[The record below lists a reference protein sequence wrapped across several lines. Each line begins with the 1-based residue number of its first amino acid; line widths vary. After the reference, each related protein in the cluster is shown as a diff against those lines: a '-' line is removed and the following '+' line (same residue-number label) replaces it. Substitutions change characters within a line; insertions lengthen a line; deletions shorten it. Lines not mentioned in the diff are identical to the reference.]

1 MQSYKRNWLYYFFL
15 GLVVLTVFQLKFGLS
30 ILLPSNDAWLYGYGS
45 DMLPDI
51 CTWEYYRYSPPV
63 EGAWGVFKGYAHPQV
78 TGIGNTNIVPLIGM
92 PLKAF
97 NQWLPEHFQY
107 FGLFLFACYGLQAWF
122 ADRLLAALKLPIGYW
137 RCSAVVVT
145 VLAAPFLDRFNHL
158 ALCAH
163 WLILAALATFFA
175 TGLSNARALT
185 RYTALSFA
193 SVLIHPYLILFPL
206 MVAFADG
213 LQRMKRHWTSAVIF
227 PALSIAG
234 ILSGAYL
241 SGIFSLSMGSSNAG
255 GFGEYSSNLNTFWN
269 NIGKTNFAAL
279 NLPTRFDGQYEGY
292 AYLGAGVL
300 VLWITLLLQKRFYR
314 SLFHKIR
321 QYWPLMIVSA
331 IALVYACAF
340 MMTINKLSLFDPHLD
355 RNAYLYSKLSIF
367 RSSGRYIWLPYYIII
382 IVPFVYYGRQR
393 SLHGYRSVVIL
404 ICILLVQIADM
415 AKAVQRSIIQDNYKV
430 SKEWPQLAKFAKEA
444 STVYTHPLYD
454 RHMSS
459 PDDMQYLTAAL
470 APGHVPITAGH
481 LPRPDGRAMQL
492 MIDSVE
498 DMMDSGH
505 WNLDPG
511 GILITTEEKAARFIL
526 LQERKEIAV
535 RKLGQYRIL
544 YPVGNRHADSIAIQS
559 GLYPDSIRAIG
570 LAAFLEENKAHTMI
584 ILTVD
589 EASRVLQPG
598 MRAELSR
605 FSPVLGSISGW
616 EAYAAIWHQGKM
628 LKEQKMAKGSDVEL
642 DLRVSNT
649 SVRLRATSGTQSQ
662 PYLEINGAGQE
673 QLRRGVTVFVL
684 DDRMQLLT
692 RTNFDLFETY
702 YGNR

>member
-1 MQSYKRNWLYYFFL
+1 MEYHNRNRIYYFLL

-51 CTWEYYRYSPPV
+51 CTWEYYRYSPLS
-63 EGAWGVFKGYAHPQV
+63 EGAWCTFKGYAHPQV

-92 PLKAF
+92 PLKLF

-107 FGLFLFACYGLQAWF
+107 FGIFLFTCYILQAWF
-122 ADRLLAALKLPIGYW
+122 ADRLLAVLKLPVGYW
-137 RCSAVVVT
+137 RFSAVVIT
-145 VLAAPFLDRFNHL
+145 ILAAPFLDRFNHL

-175 TGLSNARALT
+175 SGLSRTKALA

-206 MVAFADG
+206 MVAFANG
-213 LQRMKRHWTSAVIF
+213 LQRMKQHWTSVFIF
-227 PALSIAG
+227 PTLSIAG
-234 ILSGAYL
+234 ILLGAYL

-300 VLWITLLLQKRFYR
+300 VLWITLLVQKRFYQ

-321 QYWPLMIVSA
+321 QYWPLMIVLVF
-331 IALVYACAF
+331 ALGYACAF
-340 MMTINKLSLFDPHLD
+340 MITINKLTLFDPHLE
-355 RNAYLYSKLSIF
+355 RHQYLYNKLSIF
-367 RSSGRYIWLPYYIII
+367 RSSGRYIWLPYYIILL
-382 IVPFVYYGRQR
+382 VPFVYYGRQLQSDSKR
-393 SLHGYRSVVIL
+393 SAIIL
-404 ICILLVQIADM
+404 ICILLIQVGDM
-415 AKAVQRSIIQDNYKV
+415 GKAVQRSIIHDNYKV
-430 SKEWPQLAKFAKEA
+430 SKEWPQLAKFAA
-444 STVYTHPLYD
+444 QVSTVYTHPLYE
-454 RHMSS
+454 RHLLS

-470 APGHVPITAGH
+470 ASRQIPITAGH
-481 LPRPDGRAMQL
+481 LPRPDGKAMQL
-492 MIDSVE
+492 MIDSLRE
-498 DMMDSGH
+498 MTASGH

-526 LQERKEIAV
+526 LQERQEIAV
-535 RKLGQYRIL
+535 RRLGSYRIL
-544 YPVGNRHADSIAIQS
+544 YPLTNRHADSVANQL
-559 GLYPDSIRAIG
+559 GLPLDSIRAIG
-570 LAAFLEENKAHTMI
+570 LAAFLEANKAHTMI

-589 EASRVLQPG
+589 EASRALQPG

-605 FSPVLGSISGW
+605 FSPMLGGIGEW
-616 EAYAAIWHQGKM
+616 EAYAAIWHQGSM
-628 LKEQKMAKGSDVEL
+628 LKEQKMAKGSDVAL
-642 DLRVSNT
+642 DLPVSNAA
-649 SVRLRATSGTQSQ
+649 VRLRATSGAQEQ
-662 PYLEINGAGQE
+662 PYLEINGEGQ
-673 QLRRGVTVFVL
+673 QKLRRGVTVFVF
-684 DDRMQLLT
+684 DDQMQLLT